1 MRKSQMS
8 TCTAVAV
15 VAIVGLGWVGAANAA
30 VIDLG
35 TTSPLN
41 LGNNVSGLTTL
52 VFSPS
57 PDTDTKLA
65 TDPDFS
71 SLFLPQNST
80 QVGLGVQA
88 LFSLPA
94 APTFISS
101 PGNAGAGTFAATS
114 PFNYAA
120 VHQGQAEI
128 VFEFATAQTSITFG
142 PNTPQLSGI
151 NFFSGVVPG
160 AIPEPSTWAMMLIG
174 FAGLAFA
181 FRQSRRKV
189 SFA

>member
-1 MRKSQMS
+1 MRKIKIGACATVM
-8 TCTAVAV
+8 AA
-15 VAIVGLGWVGAANAA
+15 AILGWAGGANAA
-30 VIDLG
+30 ITDLG
-35 TTSPLN
+35 SMSPLTLN
-41 LGNNVSGLTTL
+41 GVPGLTTL

-71 SLFLPQNST
+71 ILFPNQNPT
-80 QVGLGVQA
+80 TVGSGVETLFA
-88 LFSLPA
+88 LNT

-101 PGNAGAGTFAATS
+101 PGNAGAGTFTATS

-128 VFEFATAQTSITFG
+128 VFFYATPQTSITFG
-142 PNTPQLSGI
+142 ADTPQLSGI
-151 NFFSGVVPG
+151 NFYRGVSAV
-160 AIPEPSTWAMMLIG
+160 PEPATWGMMLLG
-174 FAGLAFA
+174 FLGLGFA
-181 FRQSRRKV
+181 FRHSRRKV

>member
-1 MRKSQMS
+1 MGRFSS
-8 TCTAVAV
+8 
-15 VAIVGLGWVGAANAA
+15 GPAAKCFRPRRFQCP
-30 VIDLG
+30 
-35 TTSPLN
+35 TTRHCVL
-41 LGNNVSGLTTL
+41 
-52 VFSPS
+52 

-71 SLFLPQNST
+71 NLFPNQNST
-80 QVGLGVQA
+80 TVGHGVQLLFA
-88 LFSLPA
+88 LST

-101 PGNAGAGTFAATS
+101 PGNAGPGTFTATS

-128 VFEFATAQTSITFG
+128 VFFFATPQTSITFG
-142 PNTPQLSGI
+142 FNTPQLSGI
-151 NFFSGVVPG
+151 NFYSGVA
-160 AIPEPSTWAMMLIG
+160 AIPEPSTWAMMLLG
-174 FAGLAFA
+174 FAGLGFA

>member
-1 MRKSQMS
+1 MRKIHIGACATVM
-8 TCTAVAV
+8 AA
-15 VAIVGLGWVGAANAA
+15 AILGWAGGANAA
-30 VIDLG
+30 ITDLG
-35 TTSPLN
+35 SMSPLTLN
-41 LGNNVSGLTTL
+41 GVPGLTTL

-71 SLFLPQNST
+71 NLFLPQNST
-80 QVGLGVQA
+80 NVGLGVET
-88 LFSLPA
+88 LFGLST

-101 PGNAGAGTFAATS
+101 PGNAGPGTFTATS

-128 VFEFATAQTSITFG
+128 VFFYATPQSSITFG
-142 PNTPQLSGI
+142 ADTPQLSGI
-151 NFFSGVVPG
+151 NFYRGVSAV
-160 AIPEPSTWAMMLIG
+160 PEPATWGMMLIG
-174 FAGLAFA
+174 FLGLGFA